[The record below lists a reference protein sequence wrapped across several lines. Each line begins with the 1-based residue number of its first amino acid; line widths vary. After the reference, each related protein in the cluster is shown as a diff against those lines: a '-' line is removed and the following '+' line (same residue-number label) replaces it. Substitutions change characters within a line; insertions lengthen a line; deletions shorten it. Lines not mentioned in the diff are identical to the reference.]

1 MNGTHGTLPRR
12 TSSYLHEG
20 GVSQPHVC
28 LLHEP
33 QAAKE
38 GKRQRVKPPH
48 HDPANP
54 EPVRETITGELHE
67 YLLAR
72 NSSAQ
77 SVQIKDLD

>member
-20 GVSQPHVC
+20 GVSQ
-28 LLHEP
+28 P